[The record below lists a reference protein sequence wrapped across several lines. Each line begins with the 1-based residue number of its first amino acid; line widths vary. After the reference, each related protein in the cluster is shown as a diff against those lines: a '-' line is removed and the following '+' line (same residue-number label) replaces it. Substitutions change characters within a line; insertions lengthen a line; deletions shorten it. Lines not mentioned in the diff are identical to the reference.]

1 MNRPGER
8 ADIRVRVNVKKSKEE
23 TGREDERGIKATRDG
38 VIRKHFLKIVRQ
50 STFSIKI
57 PPLYR
62 DLDGLYLSK
71 RSRLFTLKGNYF
83 LFFFSFFFFIG
94 VANAAFRQSGVS
106 SVIE

>member
-8 ADIRVRVNVKKSKEE
+8 AQDIRVRVNVKKGQREE
-23 TGREDERGIKATRDG
+23 TPGRENERGIKATRDG

-62 DLDGLYLSK
+62 DLDGALSLEA
-71 RSRLFTLKGNYF
+71 RSLV
-83 LFFFSFFFFIG
+83 FS
-94 VANAAFRQSGVS
+94 R
-106 SVIE
+106 